1 MELEESSFAETA
13 KPSFYG
19 GRLAPEDRRDD
30 WPKGWMGSFW
40 VGQFSGRPKDSLRRP
55 RNGTQFLTDLSV

>member
-1 MELEESSFAETA
+1 MFVFCRNGKAFLLRRTLGARGQTR
-13 KPSFYG
+13 
-19 GRLAPEDRRDD
+19 RLAEAVD
-30 WPKGWMGSFW
+30 GIIW